1 MFSATY
7 EEAKEIADFEPVRDV
22 HEEAKRVAVKAN
34 TNAIET
40 RETVADYTKT
50 MEKIDET
57 DLVNL
62 ENAINQADLAMG
74 PNQFTSF
81 IRFK

>member
-7 EEAKEIADFEPVRDV
+7 EKAKEIADFEPVREV
-22 HEEAKRVAVKAN
+22 HQEAKRVAVNAN
-34 TNAIET
+34 ANAIET

-50 MEKIDET
+50 MGEIDET

-74 PNQFTSF
+74 SNLLFLLD
-81 IRFK
+81 FK